1 LPPLAFIPQRQA
13 TCFEGAYPA
22 DVYGIAADDDKSFFA
37 HGLSSGV
44 EYQGEDETVLRVA
57 QNLSQLQIIVPCLV
71 SIAHE
76 VDPVTNSA
84 PEVGHS
90 ASRLAIV
97 RICALFY
104 LI

>member
-22 DVYGIAADDDKSFFA
+22 DVYGIAADDDKPLFA

-44 EYQGEDETVLRVA
+44 EYQGKDETVLRVA
-57 QNLSQLQIIVPCLV
+57 QNLSQPQIIVPCLV

-76 VDPVTNSA
+76 V
-84 PEVGHS
+84 E
-90 ASRLAIV
+90 LAN
-97 RICALFY
+97 
-104 LI
+104 